1 MAHGIMANDGMFSG
15 NGIRPWHG
23 LGTVVDGT
31 ATSDEAIKL
40 ANLGWDVIQ
49 EPVFLQDGTQI
60 DNLFANVRSDTKE
73 VLGTVKNKY
82 RISQNTETFAFM
94 DAIIQNSKGIEC
106 RYETA
111 GSLFNGRK
119 VFMLVR
125 LPETDILGD
134 AIENYLFLSN
144 SHDGTSGLT
153 CGITNIRVVCNNT
166 LQMAEKGAQR
176 IWRIRHC
183 ASLKDKLIEAEE
195 SLGLALT
202 YQERVAEDAEKMAQK
217 KIDEK
222 KFFEVFFKKLDLA
235 EKNREKVMNNILE
248 LYTGKDDL
256 QNFRG
261 SAWGMYN
268 AVADYVSNSEPIR
281 KTDKSDSW
289 RMWNFMAGYP
299 MIETTQEILLA
310 A

>member
-23 LGTVVDGT
+23 LGTVIDGT

-40 ANLGWDVIQ
+40 ANLGWDVVQ

-82 RISQNTETFAFM
+82 RISQNAETFAFM

-134 AIENYLFLSN
+134 EIENYLFLSN

-166 LQMAEKGAQR
+166 LQMAAKGAQR
-176 IWRIRHC
+176 IWKIRHC

-235 EKNREKVMNNILE
+235 EKNREKVMNSILE

-281 KTDKSDSW
+281 KTDKSNSW